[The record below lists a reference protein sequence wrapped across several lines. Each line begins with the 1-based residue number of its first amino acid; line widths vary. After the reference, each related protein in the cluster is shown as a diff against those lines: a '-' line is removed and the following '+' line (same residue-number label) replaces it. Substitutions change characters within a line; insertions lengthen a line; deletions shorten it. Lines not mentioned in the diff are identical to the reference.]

1 MLVDSIYFFAI
12 KRKLL
17 MQLPDRIVDV
27 LQLRITLH
35 LDVLTYMDL
44 DAGRAQRKQAFLRT
58 AKISEQFVLVKGAL

>member
-1 MLVDSIYFFAI
+1 
-12 KRKLL
+12 